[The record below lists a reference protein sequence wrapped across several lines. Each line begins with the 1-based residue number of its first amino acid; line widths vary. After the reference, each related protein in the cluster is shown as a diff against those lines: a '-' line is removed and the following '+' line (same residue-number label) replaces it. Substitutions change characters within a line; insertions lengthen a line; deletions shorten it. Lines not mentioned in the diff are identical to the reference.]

1 MTTDERSRQFDRA
14 PQIDPQVDAK
24 ALEPIVT
31 AIEAEFANAPPTIA
45 IIGLSGV
52 GKSTIINS
60 LFGTRRDVSATT
72 RGTSRFH
79 KRKFEIV
86 SKRLY
91 GATMKCALQIIDA
104 PGLGEDKALDGN
116 YLERYR
122 RHLPEADIAL
132 WVVAARNRALALD
145 QQYLEQLS
153 NVLPHI
159 VLGINQVDLVDPLSW
174 NEAINLP
181 SKEQAA
187 NIAAIVSDRREKL
200 GAVFAQPIRAVPFS
214 ALRHYNL
221 QTLFSACL
229 DEAPK
234 HRRWMFEVLK
244 AFSTREW
251 LAQAKGLSRKQRE
264 ALEAKYLTSD
274 EPLQLDG
281 LPTGEAQPH
290 RAPA

>member
-1 MTTDERSRQFDRA
+1 MAADERSRQSDDA
-14 PQIDPQVDAK
+14 PQLDPK
-24 ALEPIVT
+24 MLEPIVT
-31 AIEAEFANAPPTIA
+31 AIEAEFAKAPPTIA

-91 GATMKCALQIIDA
+91 GASMKCALQIIDA

-132 WVVAARNRALALD
+132 WVLAARNRALALD
-145 QQYLEQLS
+145 QQYLEELS
-153 NVLPHI
+153 DVLPHI

-187 NIAAIVSDRREKL
+187 NITAIVRDRCEKL
-200 GAVFAQPIRAVPFS
+200 GAAFAQPIRAVPFS

-221 QTLFSACL
+221 QALFSACL

-244 AFSTREW
+244 AFSTRDW

-264 ALEAKYLTSD
+264 ALEAKYLTDD
-274 EPLQLDG
+274 EPLRLDS
-281 LPTGEAQPH
+281 LPTGEARPH

>member
-1 MTTDERSRQFDRA
+1 VSAAEEPKPSTDPPGLGPEALA
-14 PQIDPQVDAK
+14 PVVA
-24 ALEPIVT
+24 
-31 AIEAEFANAPPTIA
+31 AIEAEFEKAPPTIA

-52 GKSTIINS
+52 GKSTIVNS

-86 SKRLY
+86 SKRVY
-91 GATMKCALQIIDA
+91 GAALKCVLQIIDA
-104 PGLGEDKALDGN
+104 PGLGEDFALDDN
-116 YLERYR
+116 YLKRYR
-122 RHLPEADIAL
+122 QHLPEADIAL

-153 NVLPHI
+153 DVLPHV

-181 SKEQAA
+181 SRQQAE
-187 NIAAIVSDRREKL
+187 NIAAIVDDRRAKL
-200 GAVFAQPIRAVPFS
+200 EAAFPRDIKAVAFS

-221 QTLFSACL
+221 QALFNACL

-234 HRRWMFEVLK
+234 PRRWMFEILK
-244 AFSTREW
+244 GFSARDW
-251 LAQAKGLSRKQRE
+251 LAQAKGLSQKQRE
-264 ALEAKYLTSD
+264 ALEAKYLQSD
-274 EPLQLDG
+274 ELLRIGD
-281 LPTGEAQPH
+281 LPAS
-290 RAPA
+290 

>member
-1 MTTDERSRQFDRA
+1 MTADQTTRQSDRA
-14 PQIDPQVDAK
+14 SPIDQEVDPK
-24 ALEPIVT
+24 VLEPIVA
-31 AIEAEFANAPPTIA
+31 AIEAEFAKAPPTIA

-79 KRKFEIV
+79 KRTFEIV

-91 GATMKCALQIIDA
+91 GASMKCALQIIDA
-104 PGLGEDKALDGN
+104 PGLGEDTRLDDN
-116 YLERYR
+116 YLKRYR
-122 RHLPEADIAL
+122 EHLPEADIAL

-145 QQYLEQLS
+145 QHYLTQLS
-153 NVLPHI
+153 DVLPHV

-187 NIAAIVSDRREKL
+187 NIATIVGDRREKL
-200 GAVFAQPIRAVPFS
+200 SATFARPIRAVPFS

-221 QTLFSACL
+221 QALFGACL
-229 DEAPK
+229 DEAPR

-244 AFSTREW
+244 AFSTRDW
-251 LAQAKGLSRKQRE
+251 LAQAKGLSRQQRD
-264 ALEAKYLTSD
+264 ALEAKYLAAD
-274 EPLQLDG
+274 APLQPDN
-281 LPTGEAQPH
+281 LPISEARRRQ
-290 RAPA
+290 APA